1 MPGTVLNILQ
11 LSWSCPITTQWNHD
25 YQHYLLFKLINFI
38 LILHILII
46 INILT
51 HILKT
56 ALVSQQNW
64 EKDTRISL
72 MLLEITRAQP
82 SHHQH
87 PPSEWLHTNTVIAE
101 SYHHLFTGEEIEALK
116 HMPKV
121 TVNGRAETQT
131 QEAVSLGILNHSTLE
146 PL

>member
-38 LILHILII
+38 LILHILVIT
-46 INILT
+46 NIVT

-72 MLLEITRAQP
+72 MLPKLTRAQP
-82 SHHQH
+82 CLPSTSPTRVNSHRHC
-87 PPSEWLHTNTVIAE
+87 
-101 SYHHLFTGEEIEALK
+101 YHRKLLSSFHRWGNWGIK
-116 HMPKV
+116 NMPKF
-121 TVNGRAETQT
+121 TVNGRAEMQT